1 MKLYKGSIYPINV
14 AFAPC
19 YCQDK
24 EVAIS
29 DLVLHFYTTEG
40 GASIEFSG
48 DSITV
53 SGFVATVVFQP
64 EQLDSLEDGVLRF
77 TSEFNYGDSAI
88 KWSCATNRY
97 LLTPP
102 SYTPIQVVT
111 EDNVQGIVNDTISAS
126 TAITEIAEEKVREVL
141 GNNYYTSGQTDEK
154 IQEAISGIDLS
165 GYYTSAQTDS
175 KIATATQDMVTSTY
189 VNKIWV
195 GTTTQ
200 YNAIPTKDSKTLYFI
215 KDN

>member
-1 MKLYKGSIYPINV
+1 MKLYKGSIYPIEV

-29 DLVLHFYTTEG
+29 NLVLHFYTTEG

-48 DSITV
+48 NSITV

-64 EQLDSLEDGVLRF
+64 EQLDSLEEGVLRF

-88 KWSCATNRY
+88 KWSCATNKY

-111 EDNVQGIVNDTISAS
+111 EDNVQKIVNDTISAS

-154 IQEAISGIDLS
+154 IQAAISGIDLS
-165 GYYTSAQTDS
+165 NYYTSAQTDS

-195 GTTTQ
+195 GTQEQ
-200 YNAIPTKDSKTLYFI
+200 YNALATHSNNILYFI
-215 KDN
+215 NG

>member
-1 MKLYKGSIYPINV
+1 MKLYKGSIYPIEV

-29 DLVLHFYTTEG
+29 DLVIHFYTTEG

-77 TSEFNYGDSAI
+77 TSEFNYGGSAI
-88 KWSCATNRY
+88 KWSCATNKF

-111 EDNVQGIVNDTISAS
+111 EDNVQKIVNDTISAS

-195 GTTTQ
+195 GLQ
-200 YNAIPTKDSKTLYFI
+200 SEYDAISSKDSKTLYFI

>member
-53 SGFVATVVFQP
+53 NSIVDTVVFQH

-88 KWSCATNRY
+88 KWSCATNKY

-111 EDNVQGIVNDTISAS
+111 EDNVQDIVNETISAS

-141 GNNYYTSGQTDEK
+141 GDNYYTSGQTDEK

-165 GYYTSAQTDS
+165 GYYTSAQTDNA
-175 KIATATQDMVTSTY
+175 IATATQDMVTSTY

-195 GTTTQ
+195 VTQDQ
-200 YNAIPTKDSKTLYFI
+200 YNSLATHSNSILYFI
-215 KDN
+215 NG